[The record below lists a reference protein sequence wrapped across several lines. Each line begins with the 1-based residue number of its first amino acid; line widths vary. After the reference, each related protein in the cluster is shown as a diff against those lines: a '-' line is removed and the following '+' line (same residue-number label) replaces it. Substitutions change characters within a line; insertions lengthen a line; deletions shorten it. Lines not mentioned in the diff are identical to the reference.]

1 MTGPARW
8 QYLDICRG
16 LAIFGVVMIH
26 ILPMWQY
33 PVGSFDW
40 NALSFYNAASR
51 FCVPL
56 FVMISGALLL
66 TPDEEIPL
74 ARWYTRNVLR
84 LVSCLLFWSALYY
97 LCVVYARDPSFQWRD
112 FDPRRFIAEVMG
124 GHPHHHW
131 FLFMIISLYIVTPL
145 LRHIARSRKL
155 TVYFLVLWGI
165 FEIGAYNLHLIGTA
179 FPEMGESGL
188 FWLNQT
194 ASFTNKVTPS
204 MVMGMSGYMVL
215 GSYLHSNP
223 PRSSA
228 LYGLQSMGL
237 VGLAVTLMGT
247 YAVSMREGQLAEM
260 FYSTRSLA
268 VLAMSVAVFVSARA
282 LWPAPTRNENR
293 LLRTVAE
300 CSFGVYLIHDFFLVF
315 LSGRGFTAALFSRA
329 VSPLVVT
336 LTVFCLCLGV
346 VYLIRKIPGARNYIT

>member
-1 MTGPARW
+1 MTGAARW

-16 LAIFGVVMIH
+16 LAMFGVVMIH

-66 TPDEEIPL
+66 TPNEEIPL
-74 ARWYTRNVLR
+74 ARWYGRNVLR
-84 LVSCLLFWSALYY
+84 LITCLLFWSALYY
-97 LCVVYARDPSFQWRD
+97 LCIVYARDPSFQWRD
-112 FDPRRFIAEVMG
+112 FDPQRFIAQVMG

-145 LRHIARSRKL
+145 LRHIVRNRKL
-155 TVYFLVLWGI
+155 AVYFLALWGV
-165 FEIGAYNLHLIGTA
+165 FEIGVYNLHLIGTA
-179 FPEMGESGL
+179 FPEMGEPGL
-188 FWLNQT
+188 FWLNEA
-194 ASFTNKVTPS
+194 ASFTNKVSPS

-215 GSYLHSNP
+215 GSCLHSNP

-228 LYGLQSMGL
+228 LRGLQLLGL

-247 YAVSMREGQLAEM
+247 YVVSVRAGQLAEV
-260 FYSTRSLA
+260 FYSPRSLA
-268 VLAMSVAVFVSARA
+268 VLAMSVAVFASARA
-282 LWPAPTRNENR
+282 LWPAAARNENR
-293 LLRTVAE
+293 LLRIVAE

-315 LSGRGFTAALFSRA
+315 LGERGFTPALFSRTI
-329 VSPLVVT
+329 SPLAIT
-336 LTVFCLCLGV
+336 LTVFCLCLGA
-346 VYLIRKIPGARNYIT
+346 VYLIRKIPVARNHIT